1 MKEDVGVIKEEIK
14 IIDSNIFTEYRPEI
28 NKMKKN
34 LQNVLV
40 DQKTENFKL
49 VKEIAVLE
57 KDKLELQNQVYNC
70 LGKLHKLEK
79 EVGVKSKAYTY
90 LYDQSIIDNEIGNKF
105 IIEKEDI

>member
-1 MKEDVGVIKEEIK
+1 
-14 IIDSNIFTEYRPEI
+14 
-28 NKMKKN
+28 MKKN

>member
-1 MKEDVGVIKEEIK
+1 VDT
-14 IIDSNIFTEYRPEI
+14 NIYNEYRPEI
-28 NKMKKN
+28 SKMKKN

-49 VKEIAVLE
+49 VKEIALIE
-57 KDKLELQNQVYNC
+57 KEKLELQMAVYTC

-79 EVGVKSKAYTY
+79 EVGVKSKAFTY
-90 LYDQSIIDNEIGNKF
+90 LFDQSIIDNEIGNKF